1 MEFMEFTELE
11 KKVLKTSRE
20 TDFGDILDYPLWVDA
35 IIDNSELDP
44 KIARGV
50 ISSLVKKGI
59 FIVSNYDKNDKTI
72 SVTDKGRKIIEN
84 M

>member
-1 MEFMEFTELE
+1 MEFTELE